1 LIINGALDR
10 VARPS
15 KPACRPPTNHQE
27 VTMTK
32 EEILEQLN
40 KNGVTN
46 LDELADLLVREAHE
60 GGDPNKPIANGVIIY
75 NHGFVNH

>member
-1 LIINGALDR
+1 
-10 VARPS
+10 
-15 KPACRPPTNHQE
+15 
-27 VTMTK
+27 MTK